1 MENTPMKMRVA
12 PTLARIFAL
21 VLAFGTAGAA
31 SAQTAA
37 DAKWPDKPIHIIVPL
52 PAGSAA
58 DVMARLIGQNL
69 SKRLGQPVIIDN
81 RSGASGVIGSDAVAK
96 SAPDGYTLGVA
107 TSTTHITAPVLNA
120 KMPYDAAK
128 DFTMI
133 AIVGESPYVLV
144 ARPDL
149 PAKTVAEM
157 VALAKAKPG
166 TLSYSSVGNASQARL
181 LGELFSSLTGVKLN
195 HIPYK
200 TSTHAVIDLVE
211 GRIDMQF
218 GIVGS
223 SLALFRQGKLRALA
237 TTTARRTQ
245 DLPNV
250 PTMAEAGVP
259 GFVSSLMFALVAP
272 AGVPAPI
279 VKRLNHDVVEI
290 MALPEVKRALASQA
304 IEATSSTPEEA
315 TERFA
320 KEIGSWKSL
329 AIKAGLRS
337 Q

>member
-1 MENTPMKMRVA
+1 MKTPVSR
-12 PTLARIFAL
+12 TLTWACAL
-21 VLAFGTAGAA
+21 VLALGIAGKA
-31 SAQTAA
+31 SAQSTP
-37 DAKWPDKPIHIIVPL
+37 DPKWPDKPLHIIVPL

-69 SKRLGQPVIIDN
+69 SARLGQPVIVDN

-107 TSTTHITAPVLNA
+107 TSTTHITAPVLNP
-120 KMPYDAAK
+120 KMPYDATK
-128 DFTMI
+128 DFTMV
-133 AIVGESPYVLV
+133 AIVGASPYVLV
-144 ARPDL
+144 VRRDL
-149 PAKTVAEM
+149 PAKNMAELI
-157 VALAKAKPG
+157 ALAKSKPG
-166 TLSYSSVGNASQARL
+166 SLSYSSVGNVSQARL
-181 LGELFSSLTGVKLN
+181 SGELFSSLTGVQLN

-223 SLALFRQGKLRALA
+223 SLALIREGKLRALA
-237 TTTARRTQ
+237 TTTERRTQ
-245 DLPNV
+245 DLPDV

-259 GFVSSLMFALVAP
+259 GFVSNLLFALVMP
-272 AGVPAPI
+272 AGTPSPI
-279 VKRLNHDVVEI
+279 VQRLNREVVGI

-315 TERFA
+315 TDQFK
-320 KEIGSWKSL
+320 KEIDLWKGL
-329 AIKAGLRS
+329 AVKAGLRS
-337 Q
+337 